1 VEREVAVKRQAN
13 EQAKTQW
20 YCSSRK

>member
-1 VEREVAVKRQAN
+1 VEREAAVKRQAN

>member
-1 VEREVAVKRQAN
+1 VEREAAVKRQAN

-20 YCSSRK
+20 YCSCRK